1 MSVVLGMGVEVSLS
15 HVSLEG
21 CGRGGGVST
30 PDWDAGVLCSAC
42 CTNHVCSLSLL

>member
-15 HVSLEG
+15 RVSLEG

-30 PDWDAGVLCSAC
+30 PDWDAGVLCSALIS
-42 CTNHVCSLSLL
+42 CTLYKPCV